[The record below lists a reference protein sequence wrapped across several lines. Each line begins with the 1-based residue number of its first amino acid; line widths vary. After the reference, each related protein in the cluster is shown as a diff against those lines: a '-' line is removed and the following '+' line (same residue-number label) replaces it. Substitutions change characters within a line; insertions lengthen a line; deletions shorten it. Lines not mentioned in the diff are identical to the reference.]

1 MMETIVIG
9 IALKRRVIKM
19 EFLYFMVN
27 VVVIVLIG
35 SFLFKLIERM
45 FDNEV

>member
-1 MMETIVIG
+1 
-9 IALKRRVIKM
+9 M

-27 VVVIVLIG
+27 IVVIVLVG
-35 SFLFKLIERM
+35 SFVFNLIERM

>member
-1 MMETIVIG
+1 
-9 IALKRRVIKM
+9 M

-27 VVVIVLIG
+27 VVVIVLVG
-35 SFLFKLIERM
+35 SFVFNLIERM

>member
-1 MMETIVIG
+1 
-9 IALKRRVIKM
+9 M

>member
-1 MMETIVIG
+1 
-9 IALKRRVIKM
+9 M

-35 SFLFKLIERM
+35 SFLFYLIERM
-45 FDNEV
+45 FDK

>member
-1 MMETIVIG
+1 
-9 IALKRRVIKM
+9 M
-19 EFLYFMVN
+19 EFLMFMVN

>member
-1 MMETIVIG
+1 
-9 IALKRRVIKM
+9 M
-19 EFLYFMVN
+19 EFLMFMVN

-35 SFLFKLIERM
+35 SFVFNLIERM

>member
-1 MMETIVIG
+1 
-9 IALKRRVIKM
+9 M

-35 SFLFKLIERM
+35 SFLFYLIERM

>member
-1 MMETIVIG
+1 MMQLNNMHLLVG
-9 IALKRRVIKM
+9 NIKM

>member
-1 MMETIVIG
+1 
-9 IALKRRVIKM
+9 M

-35 SFLFKLIERM
+35 SFLFKLIERI
-45 FDNEV
+45 FDEV